1 MEFSARQIAD
11 ILNGKVDGD
20 ENTMVNR
27 LSKIEEG
34 EHGSLT
40 FLANPKYLE
49 FIYTTKASVA
59 IVGEDFEKTKQLP
72 STLTLIK
79 VKNAYQSFAQ
89 LLEYYNHLKNDKTGI
104 EEPVFMS
111 ETASIGENVYLGA
124 FTYIG
129 KNTRIGDDVKIYPN
143 SYIGDDVKIGKGVVI
158 YAGCKIYSD
167 TIIGDHCVIHAGAVL
182 GADGFGF
189 APNQENEYNK
199 VAQIGNVIIEDRVE
213 IGANTCIDRATLGST
228 IIRKGTKL
236 DNLIQIAHNCEI
248 GEHTVIAAQS
258 GIAGSTK
265 LGKNIMIGGQV
276 GIVGHLNIADEVK
289 IAAQSGIGG
298 SINEKG
304 KILQGSPAIDA
315 GKYQRSYVAFR
326 KLPELMRKLSELE
339 KEIASLKNQ
348 LK

>member
-1 MEFSARQIAD
+1 MEFSAKQIAD
-11 ILNGKVDGD
+11 LLEGKVIGN
-20 ENTMVNR
+20 ENATVNR

-34 EHGSLT
+34 ERGSLT
-40 FLANPKYLE
+40 FLANPKYIE

-59 IVGEDFEKTKQLP
+59 IVGNDFEKSKSLP
-72 STLTLIK
+72 ETLTLIK

-89 LLEYYNHLKNDKTGI
+89 LLEYYNHLKNDKVGVEDPAFI
-104 EEPVFMS
+104 SDNVS
-111 ETASIGENVYLGA
+111 LGEDVYVGA

-129 KNTRIGDDVKIYPN
+129 KNSRIAKGVKIYPN
-143 SYIGDDVKIGKGVVI
+143 SYIGDDVVVGEGSII

-167 TIIGDHCVIHAGAVL
+167 SVIGSHCVIHAGAVL

-199 VAQIGNVIIEDRVE
+199 VAQIGNVILEDFVE

-236 DNLIQIAHNCEI
+236 DNLIQIAHNCEV
-248 GEHTVIAAQS
+248 GEHTVIAAQT

-265 LGKNIMIGGQV
+265 IGKRAMIGGQV
-276 GIVGHLNIADEVK
+276 GIIGHLTIADDVK
-289 IAAQSGIGG
+289 LAAQSGVAA
-298 SINEKG
+298 SIKEAG
-304 KILQGSPAIDA
+304 VIQQGSPSIDA
-315 GKYQRSYVAFR
+315 GKYQRSYVGFR
-326 KLPELMRKLSELE
+326 RLPDLMKKLSELE
-339 KEIASLKNQ
+339 KEIKSLKNQ

>member
-1 MEFSARQIAD
+1 MEFSAKQIAD
-11 ILNGKVDGD
+11 ILEGKIVGNADAA
-20 ENTMVNR
+20 VNR

-34 EHGSLT
+34 EPGSLT
-40 FLANPKYLE
+40 FLANPKYIE
-49 FIYTTKASVA
+49 FIYSTKASVA
-59 IVGEDFEKTKQLP
+59 IVGQDFESTRELP

-79 VKNAYQSFAQ
+79 VKDAYQSFAQ

-104 EEPVFMS
+104 EEPVKVC
-111 ETASIGENVYLGA
+111 EGASIGTGVYLGA
-124 FTYIG
+124 FSYIG
-129 KNTRIGDDVKIYPN
+129 KNTRIGDDTKIYPN
-143 SYIGDDVKIGKGVVI
+143 VFIGDDVTIGRGVII

-167 TIIGDHCVIHAGAVL
+167 TIIGDNCVIHAGAVL

-199 VAQIGNVIIEDRVE
+199 VAQIGNVVIEDFVE

-236 DNLIQIAHNCEI
+236 DNLIQIAHNCEV
-248 GEHTVIAAQS
+248 GEHTVIAAQT

-265 LGKNIMIGGQV
+265 IGKNIMIGGQV
-276 GIVGHLNIADEVK
+276 GIVGHLTIANDVK
-289 IAAQSGIGG
+289 IAAQSGIAG
-298 SINEKG
+298 SVKKEG
-304 KILQGSPAIDA
+304 QILQGSPAIEA

-326 KLPELMRKLSELE
+326 RLPELMNKLSELE
-339 KEIASLKNQ
+339 KEITSLKNQ

>member
-1 MEFSARQIAD
+1 MEFSAKQIAD
-11 ILNGKVDGD
+11 ILEGKIVGNA
-20 ENTMVNR
+20 EVAVNR

-34 EHGSLT
+34 EEGSLT
-40 FLANPKYLE
+40 FLANPKYIE
-49 FIYTTKASVA
+49 FIYSTKASVA
-59 IVGEDFEKTKQLP
+59 IVGLDFENTKTLP

-79 VKNAYQSFAQ
+79 VKDAYQSFAQ

-104 EEPVFMS
+104 EDPVSIS
-111 ETASIGENVYLGA
+111 ENVSLGKDVYLGA
-124 FTYIG
+124 FTYVG
-129 KNTRIGDDVKIYPN
+129 KNTRIGDNTKIYPN
-143 SYIGDDVKIGKGVVI
+143 TFIGDDVSIGNGVVI

-167 TIIGDHCVIHAGAVL
+167 TLIGDNCVIHAGAVL

-189 APNQENEYNK
+189 APNQENEYSK
-199 VAQIGNVIIEDRVE
+199 VAQIGNVILEDFVE

-228 IIRKGTKL
+228 IIKKGTKL

-265 LGKNIMIGGQV
+265 IGKNNMIGGQV
-276 GIVGHLNIADEVK
+276 GIIGHLNIANDVK
-289 IAAQSGIGG
+289 IAAQSGIAG
-298 SINEKG
+298 SIKKEG
-304 KILQGSPAIDA
+304 QILQGSPAIEA

-326 KLPELMRKLSELE
+326 KLPELMNKLSALE